1 MGTPFA
7 MVSSAKAMVNLPKL
21 SDLTINKS
29 RSMRKSL
36 GRERNRLARFALE
49 EDSLEK
55 GDSFG
60 KNEEDEEEGKSE
72 KLDEEESV
80 TSAEAH
86 ERATTETNSV
96 GEASSS
102 KFMAL
107 KKDTNN
113 AKTTGENTNNTNKEQ
128 KNIRVARRR
137 VNPATAAAV
146 AKAKRETTVSSK
158 GEENKKENNI
168 EDTDED
174 EDETH
179 TILVRQPF
187 ETSDLELELND
198 SDAKA
203 TTSGGSVKV
212 KTERRVGKSGS
223 KSSKN
228 FIGGKSGANGINANK
243 TKKEREEED
252 EEDEDEYAV
261 SDWKIWNER
270 FDQLAKEDEA
280 LVALNGQLAEAI
292 DVEDYD
298 RASTIRDAIEAALT
312 VDPAMKIRRGF

>member
-107 KKDTNN
+107 KKTPITP
-113 AKTTGENTNNTNKEQ
+113 KRPERIPTTPTKNKRIYEW
-128 KNIRVARRR
+128 R
-137 VNPATAAAV
+137 
-146 AKAKRETTVSSK
+146 
-158 GEENKKENNI
+158 
-168 EDTDED
+168 DE
-174 EDETH
+174 
-179 TILVRQPF
+179 
-187 ETSDLELELND
+187 
-198 SDAKA
+198 
-203 TTSGGSVKV
+203 G
-212 KTERRVGKSGS
+212 
-223 KSSKN
+223 
-228 FIGGKSGANGINANK
+228 
-243 TKKEREEED
+243 
-252 EEDEDEYAV
+252 
-261 SDWKIWNER
+261 
-270 FDQLAKEDEA
+270 
-280 LVALNGQLAEAI
+280 
-292 DVEDYD
+292 
-298 RASTIRDAIEAALT
+298 
-312 VDPAMKIRRGF
+312 

>member
-1 MGTPFA
+1 M
-7 MVSSAKAMVNLPKL
+7 
-21 SDLTINKS
+21 
-29 RSMRKSL
+29 
-36 GRERNRLARFALE
+36 
-49 EDSLEK
+49 
-55 GDSFG
+55 
-60 KNEEDEEEGKSE
+60 
-72 KLDEEESV
+72 
-80 TSAEAH
+80 
-86 ERATTETNSV
+86 
-96 GEASSS
+96 
-102 KFMAL
+102 
-107 KKDTNN
+107 
-113 AKTTGENTNNTNKEQ
+113 
-128 KNIRVARRR
+128 
-137 VNPATAAAV
+137 
-146 AKAKRETTVSSK
+146 
-158 GEENKKENNI
+158 
-168 EDTDED
+168 
-174 EDETH
+174 
-179 TILVRQPF
+179 
-187 ETSDLELELND
+187 ND

-252 EEDEDEYAV
+252 EEEEDEYLP
-261 SDWKIWNER
+261 SFGLEEMESKR